1 MATTTASNPSLA
13 QKLRGMKGEAM
24 KFGIVGL
31 SGVVVNFAIFW
42 ACINGLHLASM
53 RSNIAATSI
62 AIFTNYLGYRYWLY
76 RDRDAASRKREITL
90 FLVFSGIGMVI
101 DTGLIGVAKY
111 AFGLDS
117 YELLAAKVVGL
128 GLGTVFR
135 FVSYRT
141 WVFKTVPEPVAET
154 APPPPRPPP
163 PPPGPP
169 LWSPRPNWCWPPSG
183 SGSPRPSRSAVSPLP
198 PCRPRRGRRRVVTG
212 SGHGRRTIEARG
224 DAGGS
229 P

>member
-13 QKLRGMKGEAM
+13 QKLRGMKGEAI

-31 SGVVVNFAIFW
+31 SGVVVNFAVFW
-42 ACINGLHLASM
+42 VCINGLHLASL

-90 FLVFSGIGMVI
+90 FLLFSGIGMLI
-101 DTGLIGVAKY
+101 DTGLLGFSKY
-111 AFGLDS
+111 VLGLDS
-117 YELLAAKVVGL
+117 NFEQMAAKVVGL

-141 WVFKTVPEPVAET
+141 WVFKTVPEPVAEAAAPAEATPAEAT
-154 APPPPRPPP
+154 AAPA
-163 PPPGPP
+163 GAA
-169 LWSPRPNWCWPPSG
+169 
-183 SGSPRPSRSAVSPLP
+183 AVVAQAELVLAAE
-198 PCRPRRGRRRVVTG
+198 RIRLAKA
-212 SGHGRRTIEARG
+212 E
-224 DAGGS
+224 
-229 P
+229 